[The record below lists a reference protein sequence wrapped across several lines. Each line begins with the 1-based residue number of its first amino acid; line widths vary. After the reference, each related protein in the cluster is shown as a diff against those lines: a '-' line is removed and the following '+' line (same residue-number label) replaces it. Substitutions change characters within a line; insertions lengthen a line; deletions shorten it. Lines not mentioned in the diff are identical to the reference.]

1 MIHNLN
7 KRTRVLGKSHWF
19 IFTLRVT
26 YMSKHKVLV
35 VDNYSTQFFAELAKH
50 SDYVKVSKI
59 DDNTR
64 LDDITILVI
73 RSKTKVTKDLVDGMP
88 SLQVVISSTH
98 GCDHVC
104 VDYLKQKDIRF
115 YNVPVQS
122 YDVAQGVIAYILAHS
137 VNLVAGNRS
146 MKRGEWKKDA
156 LLGCRIVGKTLG
168 VIGYGRI
175 GEQVAKLGR
184 ALGMTVV
191 TYDPY
196 KRNGEFD
203 VTLDTLLTKSD
214 YITVHIPLTNQ
225 TKGMIGKAEINKM
238 KKRAYLINT
247 ARGGIID
254 QEALLDALNTE
265 KLGGAALDVY
275 EPQLPFDNEVTNR
288 LIKNER
294 VIATPHSIGQSAEAM
309 EEKGRGVIKIIRD
322 YIDGKSD

>member
-1 MIHNLN
+1 MN
-7 KRTRVLGKSHWF
+7 
-19 IFTLRVT
+19 
-26 YMSKHKVLV
+26 KHKVLV
-35 VDNYSTQFFAELAKH
+35 VDNYTKSFFAELAKY
-50 SDYVKVSKI
+50 SDYVKVSSI

-73 RSKTKVTKDLVDGMP
+73 RSKTKVTKELVDGMP
-88 SLQVVISSTH
+88 SLQLVISSTH
-98 GCDHVC
+98 GCDHVS
-104 VDYLKQKDIRF
+104 VDYLRERGIRF

-146 MKRGEWKKDA
+146 MKRGEWKKDT
-156 LLGCRIVGKTLG
+156 LVGCRIEGKTLG
-168 VIGYGRI
+168 VIGYGKI

-196 KRNGEFD
+196 KESSEFD

-214 YITVHIPLTNQ
+214 FITVHVPLTNE
-225 TKGMIGKAEINKM
+225 TNGMIGKTEISRM
-238 KKRAYLINT
+238 KRGAYLINT

-254 QEALLDALNTE
+254 QEALLEALHTE

-275 EPQLPFDNEVTNR
+275 VSQLPFDNEVTNR
-288 LIKNER
+288 LVKNER
-294 VIATPHSIGQSAEAM
+294 VTATPHSIGQSAEAM
-309 EEKGRGVIKIIRD
+309 KEKGRGVIKIIRD
-322 YIDGKSD
+322 HVNDNSN